1 MAGLVLDA
9 STLQHAVKM
18 RDRSRA
24 RMSTINSLWLSG
36 VGVAILLVIVLT
48 IGTIFV
54 KGIGAINWEFLSAAP
69 VDGMTAGGIW
79 PMIRG
84 SLLLMFGT
92 LVLALPIGIL
102 GGLFLAEYA
111 GRSKWVHLVKG
122 AITSL
127 AGTPSI
133 IFGLFGFAVFVLIM
147 DFGVSLI
154 AGWLTLCVMSLPLVV
169 LTTDEAV
176 RAVPDSQVEGALALG
191 MTRWQSMVRVV
202 LPHAMPGI
210 LTGIVLAV
218 SRAAGEAPPILL
230 TAGIYYS
237 TVTPSLSLETWREPV
252 ANLPYHL
259 AEAYRQSTTIPE
271 GIVWGTCLVLMSFV
285 LIVNLAAILV
295 RASIRRKKEQ

>member
-1 MAGLVLDA
+1 MAGLVLDLA
-9 STLQHAVKM
+9 ALESGIGA
-18 RDRSRA
+18 RDLSRSRKSA
-24 RMSTINSLWLSG
+24 LHSLWLTG
-36 VGVAILLVIVLT
+36 VGLALLLVIVLT

-54 KGIGAINWEFLSAAP
+54 KGVGSIDWEFLSAPPAQ
-69 VDGMTAGGIW
+69 GMTAGGIW

-92 LVLALPIGIL
+92 LVLTLPIGIL
-102 GGLFLAEYA
+102 GGVFLAEYA
-111 GRSKWVHLVKG
+111 GHSKWVHLVKS
-122 AITSL
+122 AVTSL

-133 IFGLFGFAVFVLIM
+133 IYGLFGFAVFVLIM
-147 DFGVSLI
+147 GLGVSLV
-154 AGWLTLCVMSLPLVV
+154 AGWLTLSVMSLPIVV
-169 LTTDEAV
+169 LTTDESV

-191 MTRWQSMVRVV
+191 MTRWQAMYRVV

-237 TVTPSLSLETWREPV
+237 TVTPNLSFETWKQPV

-259 AEAYRQSTTIPE
+259 AEAYRQSEVIPE
-271 GIVWGTCLVLMSFV
+271 KIVWGTCLVLMSFV
-285 LIVNLAAILV
+285 LVVNLAAILI
-295 RASIRRKKEQ
+295 RANIRRKNEQ